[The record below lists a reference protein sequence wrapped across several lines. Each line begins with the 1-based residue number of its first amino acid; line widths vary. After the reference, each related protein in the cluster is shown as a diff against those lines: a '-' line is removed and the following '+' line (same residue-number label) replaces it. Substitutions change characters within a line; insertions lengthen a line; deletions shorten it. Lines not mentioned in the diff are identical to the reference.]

1 MIAQSQFLTDR
12 ANRDEAAGTYEAA
25 VLLALSALPDEKV
38 GQKRP
43 YVPEAMKPLYAGISK
58 LRLEGVFQGKPERV
72 IEPNVLT
79 SGGEFVHRVKYDPTG
94 RTILAATDD
103 GTIRLWRG
111 GQDSTTIR
119 AFGDFV
125 HDFGLSP

>member
-94 RTILAATDD
+94 RTILAAPDD
-103 GTIRLWRG
+103 GTIRLWLFFN
-111 GQDSTTIR
+111 DTATTEIYTLSL
-119 AFGDFV
+119 